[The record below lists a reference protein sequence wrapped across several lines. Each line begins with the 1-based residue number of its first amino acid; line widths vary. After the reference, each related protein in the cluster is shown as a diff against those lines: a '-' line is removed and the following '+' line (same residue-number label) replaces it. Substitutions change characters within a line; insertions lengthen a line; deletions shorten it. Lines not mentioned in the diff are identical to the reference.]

1 MDNNDLIEQVES
13 FAKGYYEQVTVR
25 PNIWRTHVQLV
36 RKFSYELAEIEEVN
50 PKVVEIA
57 AILHDIGRIEA
68 GEEHYIRSYDL
79 SKPFLE
85 SLGFSGDYRELIL
98 ECILKHSM
106 RYASEDNKTEVRVI
120 QCADALANLFDE
132 ELQEY
137 SRNTMPKDEINQAF
151 SKLLNKITLD
161 SARAIAEPRVQK
173 LQAML
178 EQEK

>member
-1 MDNNDLIEQVES
+1 MDDKRLIEQVES
-13 FAKGYYEQVTVR
+13 FAKGYYDQVTVR
-25 PNIWRTHVQLV
+25 PNIWETHVRLV
-36 RKFSYELAEIEEVN
+36 RKYAVELAEKE
-50 PKVVEIA
+50 KVSPQIVDIA

-68 GEEHYIRSYDL
+68 GGEHSVRSHDL

-85 SLGFSGDYRELIL
+85 SLGFSDDDRELIL
-98 ECILKHSM
+98 ECILKHST
-106 RYASEDNKTEVRVI
+106 RYASEDNRTEVRII

-137 SRNTMPKDEINQAF
+137 SRNTMSKAEINQAF

-161 SARAIAEPRVQK
+161 SARTIAESRIQE

-178 EQEK
+178 EQEN

>member
-1 MDNNDLIEQVES
+1 MDYKQIKEQVES
-13 FAKGYYEQVTVR
+13 FARGYYGRVSVR
-25 PNIWRTHVQLV
+25 PTIWETHVRLV
-36 RKFSYELAEIEEVN
+36 RKYTRELAEIE
-50 PKVVEIA
+50 KVDHQIVEIA

-68 GEEHYIRSYDL
+68 GAEHYVRSHDL

-85 SLGFSGDYRELIL
+85 TIGLSDNERELIL

-106 RYASEDNKTEVRVI
+106 TYASEDNRIEVRII

-137 SRNTMPKDEINQAF
+137 SRNTMPKEMINQAF

-161 SARAIAEPRVQK
+161 SARAIAEPRVKK

-178 EQEK
+178 EQD

>member
-1 MDNNDLIEQVES
+1 MDEELIEHVES
-13 FAKGYYEQVTVR
+13 FARGYYEQVTVR

-36 RKFSYELAEIEEVN
+36 RKFSYELAEKE
-50 PKVVEIA
+50 KVSPQIAEIA
-57 AILHDIGRIEA
+57 AILHDIGRIKA
-68 GEEHYIRSYDL
+68 GEEHSVRSHDL

-85 SLGFSGDYRELIL
+85 TIGLSDSERELIL

>member
-1 MDNNDLIEQVES
+1 MDYKQIIEQVES
-13 FAKGYYEQVTVR
+13 FARGYYEQVTAR
-25 PNIWRTHVQLV
+25 PNIWETHVRLV
-36 RKFSYELAEIEEVN
+36 RKYTRELAEIE
-50 PKVVEIA
+50 KADHQIMEIA

-68 GEEHYIRSYDL
+68 GPEHNVRSHDL

-85 SLGFSGDYRELIL
+85 TIDLSDNERELIL

-106 RYASEDNKTEVRVI
+106 SYVSEDNRIEVRII

-137 SRNTMPKDEINQAF
+137 SRKTMPKDEINQAF

-161 SARAIAEPRVQK
+161 SARAIAAPRVQELK
-173 LQAML
+173 ALL
-178 EQEK
+178 DKD